1 MKIFLYVYIGAVVT
15 ILTVTG
21 FLVMRL
27 SEEDLTHI
35 HANFG
40 VFVRNEKLDFSG
52 EKYMHV
58 KPCFSD
64 YHTQKHFG
72 DRVHLHDGVGDVAH
86 IHDSGVVWGDLMLY
100 LGVKTTINGIEF
112 DEKLYPLSKQDKSS
126 YYINGNKVN
135 NFELTEINNN
145 DTLIIVL
152 DNENSGSLTVGK
164 EKFNQLN
171 AQLSN
176 KSEELN
182 GSSLAEVCG
191 GAYEM
196 SFWDKVAKV
205 WGF

>member
-1 MKIFLYVYIGAVVT
+1 MKIFLYVYVGVIVT
-15 ILTVTG
+15 ILVVTG

-40 VFVRNEKLDFSG
+40 VFVGGQKLDFSG

-58 KPCFSD
+58 KPCFSN

-72 DRVHLHDGVGDVAH
+72 DRVHLHDGIGDVAH
-86 IHDSGVVWGDLMLY
+86 VHDSGVAWGDLMLY
-100 LGVKTTINGIEF
+100 LGVKTTTNGIEF
-112 DEKLYPLSKQDKSS
+112 GEKLYPLGRQDKLS

-135 NFELTEINNN
+135 GYELTEINNN
-145 DTLIIVL
+145 DSLIVVLGNEKL
-152 DNENSGSLTVGK
+152 DNLTVSK
-164 EKFNQLN
+164 EKFNQLS

-176 KSEELN
+176 RSEELN
-182 GSSLAEVCG
+182 FSSLAEACG
-191 GAYEM
+191 GGYKM
-196 SFWDKVAKV
+196 SFWEKVAKV